1 MRKHFLILMLFA
13 LLPLAGW
20 AVTTP
25 DGKTEYTG
33 SFVDLSDGWS
43 IQLEYAAKTYTGA
56 DIAPAVFL
64 VKDTKYIAEEGHFNV
79 EWNAE
84 HVKDFALGGYTVTVT
99 ADNTYSFNALEE
111 NTANFMVLKANLTV
125 TAAGALQDT
134 PASGTE
140 YSGAT
145 ITLVKTA
152 PTVKIGATETVVTGI
167 KYAATASTVGVAP
180 STGWSTDYPTAQS
193 VGTYKVWFKA
203 EATSNYNEKIGTVGD
218 DATYQIA
225 GKNLVVTTDYVAP
238 LANDAALTF
247 TWQNNAPKALN
258 LLKTNTGK
266 MVGTGKGTML
276 FAVDPAD
283 PDDAATEWKTT
294 ATASSAGTHTV
305 YWKIIGGTGYNNLIN
320 NTTQKFTKEIGVA
333 TTAITFTTAS
343 GQSNL
348 KYKIADDHKQRLI
361 KTAAT
366 ASNGASTLIKYQ
378 AQYSPDNT
386 DWSAAWYPATATTD
400 ITQITGTNA
409 GYYKV
414 KALIEDDDN
423 DNYANGVEP
432 VIINVNIAKNDALTA
447 APTVNDLTWNNDD
460 QVLITAGANT
470 VAGLVEYYVAA
481 GNGQAEINWTN
492 TIDNIT
498 GKNAGDYTVKY
509 RVLENQNFNTV
520 AEATITGTKIK
531 RQDLSVKVN
540 NITKSYNGLVDYD
553 GAVVDNGLD
562 KFTFMGRV
570 EGDALDFTAV
580 AYADLE
586 ETCKNAGSYTDAVA
600 VTETALE
607 AVSKNY
613 RYTVIPGNLTIAKA
627 KLTVTANDDI
637 EVVFGTVYDI
647 SNEYTITGLQNGE
660 EATVAFA
667 ELPVLTTTAAAVNP
681 APKAYPLAFNKGT
694 LKATNN
700 YEMSNAGEG
709 DDPKDGYVIGARKFT
724 VLADPDAKVIITV
737 LPHTQT
743 YTGVGEDWSGIE
755 AGTDYIVTGL
765 ISGDALTTAPKFKR
779 EKYNDDEDAT
789 NDKFDVDVYD
799 LEAYGAAVA
808 NISKYPGG
816 IIYQKS
822 TFTITPAPL
831 TVTVNQQTVPV
842 GSAATAL
849 DKNDWTVEGL
859 VGSDVKADLNGT
871 LAFNNTYGETAEK
884 ANVATPGSYAKGI
897 VLTIDNDNYKLKG
910 ANVNTT
916 DATKA
921 YGRLI
926 VIAANTIALQV
937 TDEDLQTKLTAAQTA
952 DANYQ
957 VTFAGDS
964 RVMEAKEW
972 YAMVLPFETTPL
984 ELAKNLNTY
993 VVVNLLK
1000 SSKIEY
1006 VSGTG
1011 HNRDEAI
1018 VNFGIEMDKI
1028 PAGTPFLIKPA
1039 AKTKWNTV
1047 ENVTNIYTPR
1057 KIKAAV
1063 VPAVT
1068 DKATL
1073 SATYETGKSL
1083 QWGYELDGTT
1093 ENADMKYRWLANTTD
1108 LQAGSTT
1115 EYRDNAWYNCKSNAH
1130 ALEPMEAFL
1139 ILDPAAQG
1147 ARIFVEDFENGTTA
1161 IKSLNA
1167 DQVNGLKVAE
1177 GWYTINGVKLQG
1189 MPTEKGIYINNGKK
1203 VVVK

>member
-1 MRKHFLILMLFA
+1 MRKHFLILMLMA
-13 LLPLAGW
+13 LLPLAGFAADVAW
-20 AVTTP
+20 PEA
-25 DGKTEYTG
+25 
-33 SFVDLSDGWS
+33 FADLSDGWS
-43 IQLEYAAKTYTGA
+43 IRLSATAATYTGT
-56 DIAPAVFL
+56 DIRPDVVL
-64 VKDTKYIAEEGHFNV
+64 VKTKDASDVYVLENGFNV
-79 EWNAE
+79 SWSAE
-84 HVKDFALGGYTVTVT
+84 HVIDFASAGYTVTVT
-99 ADNTYSFNALEE
+99 ADDTKTFGALATP
-111 NTANFMVLKANLTV
+111 TAKFMVMKANLTV
-125 TAAGALQDT
+125 TATGALQDT

-152 PTVKIGATETVVTGI
+152 PTVKIGATETVVTGL

-218 DATYQIA
+218 DATYEIA
-225 GKNLVVTTDYVAP
+225 GKNLVVTEDYVAP
-238 LANDAALTF
+238 LANDADLTF
-247 TWQNNAPKALN
+247 TWQNNAPKELN

-283 PDDAATEWKTT
+283 PADPATEWTPN

-305 YWKIIGGTGYNNLIN
+305 YWKILGGTGYNNLIDN
-320 NTTQKFTKEIGVA
+320 STQKFTKEIGVA
-333 TTAITFTTAS
+333 TTAITFTAAS

-348 KYKIADDHKQRLI
+348 KYKIADDHKQGLI

-414 KALIEDDDN
+414 KALIEDAADDN
-423 DNYANGVEP
+423 YGDGVEP

-447 APTVNDLTWNNDD
+447 APTFNDLTWNNDD

-470 VAGLVEYYVAA
+470 VEDLVEYYVAA
-481 GNGQAEINWTN
+481 GNGQAEINWTT
-492 TIDNIT
+492 TIGDII

-509 RVLENQNFNTV
+509 RVQENQNFNTV
-520 AEATITGTKIK
+520 PEATITGTKIK

-540 NITKSYNGLVDYD
+540 NITKSYNGLVDYA

-570 EGDALDFTAV
+570 EGDALDFSGV
-580 AYADLE
+580 AYDDLE
-586 ETCKNAGSYTDAVA
+586 ETCKNADSYTDAVA
-600 VTETALE
+600 VTEAALE
-607 AVSKNY
+607 AVSPNY

-627 KLTVTANDDI
+627 KLTVTAKDDI
-637 EVVFGTVYDI
+637 KVVFGTVYDI
-647 SNEYTITGLQNGE
+647 SNEYTIAGLQNGE
-660 EATVAFA
+660 EATAAFA
-667 ELPVLTTTAAAVNP
+667 TLPVLTTDAPAVNP
-681 APKAYPLAFNKGT
+681 APDVYDIEFTTKGT
-694 LKATNN
+694 LKTTNN
-700 YEMSNAGEG
+700 YEMSDAGE
-709 DDPKDGYVIGARKFT
+709 DKDGYVIGDRKFT

-831 TVTVNQQTVPV
+831 TVTVNQQTVSKDALV
-842 GSAATAL
+842 GVL
-849 DKNDWTVEGL
+849 DQDDWTVEGL
-859 VGSDVKADLNGT
+859 VGSDEKDDLNGT
-871 LAFNNTYGETAEK
+871 LAFNTTYGETAEK

-897 VLTIDNDNYKLKG
+897 ELTIDNDNYELKG

-952 DANYQ
+952 DVNYQ

-993 VVVNLLK
+993 VVVNVLK

-1047 ENVTNIYTPR
+1047 ENATNIYTPR

-1063 VPAVT
+1063 APTVT

-1073 SATYETGKSL
+1073 SATYESGKSL
-1083 QWGYELDGTT
+1083 LWGYELDGTV
-1093 ENADMKYRWLANTTD
+1093 NADKKYRWLANSTD
-1108 LQAGSTT
+1108 ERVSGGNY
-1115 EYRDNAWYNCKSNAH
+1115 ENKWYNCMSNAH

-1161 IKSLNA
+1161 IQSLNA
-1167 DQVNGLKVAE
+1167 DEIKGLKVAE
-1177 GWYTINGVKLQG
+1177 GWYTVNGMKLEG

-1203 VVVK
+1203 VVIK

>member
-1 MRKHFLILMLFA
+1 MRKHFLILMLMT
-13 LLPLAGW
+13 LLPL
-20 AVTTP
+20 
-25 DGKTEYTG
+25 TG
-33 SFVDLSDGWS
+33 FAADVAWPEAFADLSEGWS
-43 IQLEYAAKTYTGA
+43 IRLSATAKTYTGT
-56 DIAPAVFL
+56 DIRPNVVL
-64 VKDTKYIAEEGHFNV
+64 VKTKDASDVYVLENGFNV
-79 EWNAE
+79 SWSAE
-84 HVKDFALGGYTVTVT
+84 HVIDFASAGYTVTVT
-99 ADNTYSFNALEE
+99 ADDTKTFGALATP
-111 NTANFMVLKANLTV
+111 TAKFMVMKANLTV
-125 TAAGALQDT
+125 TATGALQDT

-152 PTVKIGATETVVTGI
+152 PTVKIGATETVVTGL

-218 DATYQIA
+218 DATYEIA
-225 GKNLVVTTDYVAP
+225 GNDLTEGTDYVAP
-238 LANDAALTF
+238 LENDATLTF

-283 PDDAATEWKTT
+283 PDDPATEWTT
-294 ATASSAGTHTV
+294 DATASSAGTHTV

-320 NTTQKFTKEIGVA
+320 NATQKFTKVIAKANTVITSA
-333 TTAITFTTAS
+333 TGKA
-343 GQSNL
+343 NL
-348 KYKIADDHKQRLI
+348 TYKIDGDHKQALI
-361 KTAAT
+361 KDAGSAT
-366 ASNGASTLIKYQ
+366 NGASSLIKYQ
-378 AQYSPDNT
+378 VRYKASTEIAWAAQEWT
-386 DWSAAWYPATATTD
+386 PATATANVAE
-400 ITQITGTNA
+400 ITGIAA
-409 GYYKV
+409 GVYQIKT
-414 KALIEDDDN
+414 LIEYDADG
-423 DNYANGVEP
+423 NYNEVDP
-432 VIINVNIAKNDALTA
+432 VTSADIVIGKADALTA
-447 APTVNDLTWNNDD
+447 APTANVLTWNNDD

-470 VAGLVEYYVAA
+470 VEGLVQYYVAA
-481 GNGQAEINWTN
+481 GNGQTEIDWT
-492 TIDNIT
+492 DNINDVV
-498 GKNAGDYTVKY
+498 GKAAGDYTVKY
-509 RVLENQNFNTV
+509 RVQENQNFNTV
-520 AEATITGTKIK
+520 GEATITGTKIK

-570 EGDALDFTAV
+570 EGDLLDFSGV

-600 VTETALE
+600 VTEAALE
-607 AVSKNY
+607 AVSPNY

-627 KLTVTANDDI
+627 KLTVTAKDDI

-660 EATVAFA
+660 EATAAFA

-681 APKAYPLAFNKGT
+681 APEAYPLAFNKGT
-694 LKATNN
+694 LKTTNN
-700 YEMSNAGEG
+700 YEMSNAGE
-709 DDPKDGYVIGARKFT
+709 DKDGYVIGARKFT

-831 TVTVNQQTVPV
+831 TVTVNQQTVSKDALV
-842 GSAATAL
+842 GVL
-849 DKNDWTVEGL
+849 DQDDWTVEGL
-859 VGSDVKADLNGT
+859 VGPDEKDDLNGE
-871 LAFNNTYGETAEK
+871 LSFNTTYGDA
-884 ANVATPGSYAKGI
+884 ADQADVATPGSYAKGI
-897 VLTIDNDNYKLKG
+897 LLTIANGNYELTG
-910 ANVNTT
+910 ANTI
-916 DATKA
+916 DETKA

-937 TDEDLQTKLTAAQTA
+937 TDEDLQAKLTAAQTA
-952 DANYQ
+952 DVNYQ

-993 VVVNLLK
+993 VVVNVLK

-1047 ENVTNIYTPR
+1047 ENATNIYTPR